1 MCFCILAG
9 SLYTHLNRMER
20 LRRVVITGL
29 GALTPIGNSVP
40 EYWEGLK
47 SGKSGAGP
55 ITRFDA
61 SKFRTRFACE
71 VKGFDPLTILDRREV
86 GRTDPF
92 CQYAL
97 AAAQECVTDA
107 QLELDRINRDR
118 IGVIWSS
125 GIGGLVTL
133 EEQIGGYYRGDGTP
147 RFSPLFIPKMIS
159 DMAAG
164 LISIRFGFRGPN
176 FCAVSACASSSHSII
191 EAFNYIRLG
200 KADAIMTGGS
210 EASIAPSAVGGFS
223 AMKALSERN
232 DSPQTASRPFDRER
246 DGFVL
251 GEGAG
256 ALFLEELDH
265 ARARGARI
273 YAEVVGAGA
282 TADAYHITAG
292 HPDGVGITLA
302 LAECLREADLQP
314 ADVDYI
320 NLHATS
326 TPVGD
331 PAEARAIVDFFG
343 DHVEHLSLSATKSM
357 TGHLLGAAGAIEA
370 IATVLAITHQT
381 VPPTINITERDPA
394 IDPRLDLTKHGAR
407 QRTIDVALSNTFGF
421 GGHNAIIAFRR
432 YAE

>member
-1 MCFCILAG
+1 M
-9 SLYTHLNRMER
+9 M
-20 LRRVVITGL
+20 RRVVVTGL
-29 GALTPIGNSVP
+29 GALTPIGNTVA
-40 EYWEGLK
+40 EYWEGLR
-47 SGKSGAGP
+47 SGRSGAAP

-71 VKGFDPLTILDRREV
+71 VKGFDPLSVMDKREV

-97 AAAQECVTDA
+97 AAAQECIADA
-107 QLELDRINRDR
+107 QLDLERVNRDR

-164 LISIRFGFRGPN
+164 LISIRYGFRGPN

-191 EAFNYIRLG
+191 EAFHYIRLG
-200 KADAIMTGGS
+200 KADAILTGGS
-210 EASIAPSAVGGFS
+210 EASVAPSAIGGFS

-232 DSPQTASRPFDRER
+232 ESPQTASRPFDRDR

-256 ALFLEELDH
+256 ALLLEELEH

-273 YAEVVGAGA
+273 YAEIVGTGA

-292 HPDGVGITLA
+292 HPEGLGIKLA
-302 LAECLREADLQP
+302 LSECLREAGLLPEQ
-314 ADVDYI
+314 VDHI

-331 PAEARAIVDFFG
+331 PAEANAIVDFFG
-343 DHVEHLSLSATKSM
+343 DHVQHMNLSATKSM

-370 IATVLAITHQT
+370 IATVLAIVHQMA
-381 VPPTINITERDPA
+381 PPTINITNRDPD
-394 IDPRLDLTKHGAR
+394 IDPRLNLTEHGA
-407 QRTIDVALSNTFGF
+407 QPRTIDVALSNTFGF

>member
-1 MCFCILAG
+1 M
-9 SLYTHLNRMER
+9 
-20 LRRVVITGL
+20 RRVVITGL
-29 GALTPIGNSVP
+29 GALTPIGNSIA
-40 EYWEGLK
+40 EYWEGLR
-47 SGKSGAGP
+47 SGRSGAGP

-71 VKGFDPLTILDRREV
+71 LKGFDPLSVLDKREV
-86 GRTDPF
+86 ARTDPF

-97 AAAQECVTDA
+97 AAAQECITNAGLD
-107 QLELDRINRDR
+107 LERVNRDR

-164 LISIRFGFRGPN
+164 LISIRYGFRGPN

-191 EAFNYIRLG
+191 EAFHYIRLG
-200 KADAIMTGGS
+200 KADAIVAGGS
-210 EASIAPSAVGGFS
+210 EASVTPSAIGGFS

-232 DSPQTASRPFDRER
+232 DSPETASRPFDRDR

-256 ALFLEELDH
+256 ALLLEELEH
-265 ARARGARI
+265 ARARGAQI
-273 YAEVVGAGA
+273 LAEIVGTGA

-292 HPDGVGITLA
+292 HPEGLGIKLA
-302 LAECLREADLQP
+302 LSECLREAGLAPHQ
-314 ADVDYI
+314 VDYI

-331 PAEARAIVDFFG
+331 PAEAKAIVDFFG
-343 DHVEHLSLSATKSM
+343 EHVRNINLSATKSM

-370 IATVLAITHQT
+370 IATVLAIVHQT
-381 VPPTINITERDPA
+381 VPPTINITNRDPE
-394 IDPRLDLTKHGAR
+394 IDPRLNLTEHGPEH
-407 QRTIDVALSNTFGF
+407 RTIEVALSNTFGF

>member
-1 MCFCILAG
+1 
-9 SLYTHLNRMER
+9 MEH

-29 GALTPIGNSVP
+29 GALTPIGNSVR
-40 EYWEGLK
+40 EYWDGLRAGR
-47 SGKSGAGP
+47 SGSGP

-71 VKGFDPLTILDRREV
+71 VKGFDPLSVMDKREV

-97 AAAQECVTDA
+97 AAAQECITDSG
-107 QLELDRINRDR
+107 LDLTRVNRDR

-164 LISIRFGFRGPN
+164 LISIRFGLRGPN

-191 EAFNYIRLG
+191 EAYNYIRLG
-200 KADAIMTGGS
+200 KAEAIIAGGS
-210 EASIAPSAVGGFS
+210 EAAVAPSAIGGFS

-232 DSPQTASRPFDRER
+232 DTPETASRPFDRDR

-256 ALFLEELDH
+256 ALLLEELEH
-265 ARARGARI
+265 ARSRGARI
-273 YAEVVGAGA
+273 YAEIIGAGA

-292 HPDGVGITLA
+292 HPEGIGIKLA
-302 LAECLREADLQP
+302 FAECLREAGLEPQQ
-314 ADVDYI
+314 VDYI

-343 DHVEHLSLSATKSM
+343 DHVERLSLSATKSM

-370 IATVLAITHQT
+370 IATVLAIVHQT
-381 VPPTINITERDPA
+381 VPPTINVEHLDPE
-394 IDPRLDLTKHGAR
+394 IDPRIDLTLGRAR
-407 QRTIDVALSNTFGF
+407 QRPIEVALSNTFGF

-432 YAE
+432 YVE

>member
-1 MCFCILAG
+1 M
-9 SLYTHLNRMER
+9 
-20 LRRVVITGL
+20 RRVVITGL

-40 EYWEGLK
+40 AYWEALRTGR
-47 SGKSGAGP
+47 SGAGP

-61 SKFRTRFACE
+61 TKFRTRFACE
-71 VKGFDPLTILDRREV
+71 VKGFDPLTVMDRREV
-86 GRTDPF
+86 TRTDPF

-97 AAAQECVTDA
+97 AAAQECIADA
-107 QLELDRINRDR
+107 QLDLERVNRDR

-164 LISIRFGFRGPN
+164 LISIRYGFRGPN

-200 KADAIMTGGS
+200 KADAIIAGGS
-210 EASIAPSAVGGFS
+210 EASVTPSAIGGFS

-232 DSPQTASRPFDRER
+232 DSPETASRPFDRER

-256 ALFLEELDH
+256 ALLLEELEH
-265 ARARGARI
+265 ARRRGARI
-273 YAEVVGAGA
+273 YAEIVGAGA

-292 HPDGVGITLA
+292 HPDGIGIKLA
-302 LAECLREADLQP
+302 LAECLREANLP
-314 ADVDYI
+314 PTAVDHI

-331 PAEARAIVDFFG
+331 PAEAKAIVDFFG
-343 DHVEHLSLSATKSM
+343 DHVANISLSATKSM

-370 IATVLAITHQT
+370 IATVLAIVHQT
-381 VPPTINITERDPA
+381 VPPTINIVERDPE
-394 IDPRLDLTKHGAR
+394 IDPRLDLTENVAR
-407 QRTIDVALSNTFGF
+407 PRRIEVALSNTFGF

>member
-1 MCFCILAG
+1 M
-9 SLYTHLNRMER
+9 
-20 LRRVVITGL
+20 RRVVITGL
-29 GALTPIGNSVP
+29 GALTPIGNSVA
-40 EYWEGLK
+40 EYWEALRTGR
-47 SGKSGAGP
+47 SGAGP

-61 SKFRTRFACE
+61 TKFRTRFACE
-71 VKGFDPLTILDRREV
+71 VKGFDPLTVMDRREV
-86 GRTDPF
+86 TRTDPF

-97 AAAQECVTDA
+97 AAAQECIADA
-107 QLELDRINRDR
+107 QLDLERVNRDR

-164 LISIRFGFRGPN
+164 LISIRYGFRGPN

-200 KADAIMTGGS
+200 KADAIIAGGS
-210 EASIAPSAVGGFS
+210 EASVTPSAIGGFS

-232 DSPQTASRPFDRER
+232 DSPETASRPFDRER

-256 ALFLEELDH
+256 ALLLEELEH
-265 ARARGARI
+265 ARRRGARI
-273 YAEVVGAGA
+273 YAEIVGAGA

-292 HPDGVGITLA
+292 HPDGIGIKLA
-302 LAECLREADLQP
+302 LAECLREANLP
-314 ADVDYI
+314 PTAVDHI

-331 PAEARAIVDFFG
+331 PAEAKAIVDFFG
-343 DHVEHLSLSATKSM
+343 DHVANISLSATKSM

-370 IATVLAITHQT
+370 IATVLAIVHQT
-381 VPPTINITERDPA
+381 VPPTINIVERDPE
-394 IDPRLDLTKHGAR
+394 IDPRLDLTENVAR
-407 QRTIDVALSNTFGF
+407 PRRIEVALSNTFGF